1 MRRTTTMIM
10 TTILLLSPFFCLGQ
24 GMPID
29 RFCEIYGDNA
39 KERVDKI
46 IRVFKLKYRPADQL
60 TGIADCKTGEKFVL
74 KTKCMGANR
83 IAILSLTHPGSP
95 NKPSGAS
102 RLFHLKTRTQGDE
115 SLTSCL
121 PSTNQARPQ

>member
-1 MRRTTTMIM
+1 MRQKIAIIAS
-10 TTILLLSPFFCLGQ
+10 ILLLSPFFCLGQ

-60 TGIADCKTGEKFVL
+60 TGKADCKTGEKFVL
-74 KTKCMGANR
+74 KTKCMGVNR
-83 IAILSLTHPGSP
+83 IAILSLSHPEST
-95 NKPSGAS
+95 NYPSGAS

-115 SLTSCL
+115 SLASCQK
-121 PSTNQARPQ
+121 TANQAKPQ

>member
-1 MRRTTTMIM
+1 MRQKLVIILST
-10 TTILLLSPFFCLGQ
+10 LLLSPVFCPGQ

-46 IRVFKLKYRPADQL
+46 IRVFKLKYRPAEQL
-60 TGIADCKTGEKFVL
+60 SGKADCKTGEKFVL

-83 IAILSLTHPGSP
+83 IAILSLSNPEAKTY
-95 NKPSGAS
+95 PSGAS

-115 SLTSCL
+115 SLTPCQ
-121 PSTNQARPQ
+121 PTPNQPNQQ

>member
-1 MRRTTTMIM
+1 MRQKIVN
-10 TTILLLSPFFCLGQ
+10 ILSALLLSPVFCLGQ

-60 TGIADCKTGEKFVL
+60 TGMADCKTGEKFVL

-83 IAILSLTHPGSP
+83 IAILSLSHPES
-95 NKPSGAS
+95 KIYPSGAS
-102 RLFHLKTRTQGDE
+102 RLFHLKTRFQGDE
-115 SLTSCL
+115 SLTPCQIN
-121 PSTNQARPQ
+121 PNQPNPQ